1 MADTPTT
8 ECVSIDK
15 CSGDKCICQ
24 EMVPKLKPKNPP
36 QMIIVSTTAGHPRFD
51 PPGPPPGLDAMVVR
65 RIQQIH
71 TDEERAIR
79 RLQGRYLHQ

>member
-36 QMIIVSTTAGHPRFD
+36 QMDMDVAFPRPVPR
-51 PPGPPPGLDAMVVR
+51 PPG
-65 RIQQIH
+65 
-71 TDEERAIR
+71 
-79 RLQGRYLHQ
+79 